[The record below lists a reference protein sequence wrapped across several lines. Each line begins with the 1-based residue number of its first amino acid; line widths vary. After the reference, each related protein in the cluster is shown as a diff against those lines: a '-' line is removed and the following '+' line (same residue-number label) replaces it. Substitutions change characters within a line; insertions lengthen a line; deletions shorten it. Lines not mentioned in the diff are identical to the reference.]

1 MSNIL
6 DQATDA
12 ELLASLLGSV
22 AKAQN
27 EIRSAESDLQKAIKR
42 NQFNIMLINKMI
54 EREKD

>member
-1 MSNIL
+1 MDIL
-6 DQATDA
+6 DNKSQK
-12 ELLASLLGSV
+12 ELLQSLLGSA

-27 EIRSAESDLQKAIKR
+27 EIRSAEADLQKAIKR